1 VVIEGESCVLALLYS
16 NTTFRLTSIKL
27 FYIGDIEASSKGPK
41 DDLEYYSKGEGDTGM
56 IPPTIL
62 PILLKC
68 SRGRP
73 YKNPDII
80 VFL

>member
-1 VVIEGESCVLALLYS
+1 VVIEGESCILALLYS

-27 FYIGDIEASSKGPK
+27 FYIGDIKVSSKGPK
-41 DDLEYYSKGEGDTGM
+41 DNLEYYSKGEGDIDI
-56 IPPTIL
+56 IPPAIS
-62 PILLKC
+62 LKH

-73 YKNPDII
+73 YKYPNVI